1 MTVIANGKDLAHAF
15 AARGWSVSGGDIAEL
30 RIGDRVLVSFFGRR
44 GPNFPFNMSGW
55 ITNDAVSVAHTM
67 IMHPNKRRAE
77 SVPVVRSGYIVI
89 EKAVASDE
97 DVDRGCAALIDW
109 AGKADLDP
117 GIAALLDKDA
127 NSRGI
132 LPTYHLAAL
141 AATGG
146 VEVLQFYADA
156 FATGDRLAFVP
167 YITADYVTTALEF
180 ARQRRVDPD
189 WLPRSPKLRV

>member
-1 MTVIANGKDLAHAF
+1 MTVIVNAKDLALAF

-30 RIGDRVLVSFFGRR
+30 RMGDRVLVSFFGRR

-77 SVPVVRSGYIVI
+77 SVPLVRSGYIVI

-109 AGKADLDP
+109 ASNADLDP

-127 NSRGI
+127 NGSGI
-132 LPTYHLAAL
+132 MPTYHLAAL

-156 FATGDRLAFVP
+156 FAAGDRAGFVP
-167 YITADYVTTALEF
+167 
-180 ARQRRVDPD
+180 
-189 WLPRSPKLRV
+189 

>member
-1 MTVIANGKDLAHAF
+1 MTVIVNAKDLALAF
-15 AARGWSVSGGDIAEL
+15 AARGWSVSGGDMAEL
-30 RIGDRVLVSFFGRR
+30 RMGDRVVVSFFGKR
-44 GPNFPFNMSGW
+44 GPNFPFNLSGW

-77 SVPVVRSGYIVI
+77 SVPVVRSGHIVI
-89 EKAVASDE
+89 DEAVASDE

-109 AGKADLDP
+109 TSKADLDA
-117 GIAALLDKDA
+117 GITALLDKDA

-146 VEVLQFYADA
+146 VEELQCYADG
-156 FATGDRLAFVP
+156 FAGGDRVGFVP
-167 YITADYVTTALEF
+167 YITADYIMAALEF
-180 ARQRRVDPD
+180 AKQRRADPN
-189 WLPRSPKLRV
+189 WLPRSPTLRV